1 MAVAA
6 DSSPAVYPPWRYLC
20 RRQPNLCLESICEA
34 VAAHRG
40 ELADVAATPF
50 RKSVEAER
58 ILLDGMTELGFWHSV
73 NNRKYPPLFKKGLNF
88 EVDFYHPDFR
98 TAVEVEKGEIS
109 NIWKNICKFAES
121 SVICH
126 GVIIVPVIRQG
137 QETSSEFFQNTLKR
151 LDGIEKVFA
160 FVDSVA
166 IVGY

>member
-1 MAVAA
+1 MAVTVAP
-6 DSSPAVYPPWRYLC
+6 DPGYPPWRYL
-20 RRQPNLCLESICEA
+20 RRRLPNVYLESICQA
-34 VAAHRG
+34 VAARRG

-73 NNRKYPPLFKKGLNF
+73 NNRKFPPLFKKGLNF

-121 SVICH
+121 AVISH
-126 GVIIVPVIRQG
+126 GVILVPVIRQG
-137 QETSSEFFQNTLKR
+137 QENSSEFYQNTLKR